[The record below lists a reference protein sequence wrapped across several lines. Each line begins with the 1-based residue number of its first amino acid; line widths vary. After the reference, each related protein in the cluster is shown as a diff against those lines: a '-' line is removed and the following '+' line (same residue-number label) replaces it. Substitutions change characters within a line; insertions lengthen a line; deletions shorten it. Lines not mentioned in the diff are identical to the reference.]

1 MAGNTPQQPD
11 PQEVH
16 DDLMATLAASR
27 ELGPEMDKSLAES
40 YIQRHPE
47 LAAKKQT
54 VTPEQPRTPLDLNRS
69 VAGLLPM
76 LGIVAFIIILIAT
89 KGSGWWLFWLP
100 WALGG
105 WWWWG
110 GGRYHNRHMARDEM
124 RRARYESRAA
134 YYRDRARRYG
144 GDERDDREIL

>member
-27 ELGPEMDKSLAES
+27 ELGPEMDKSLAEN

-47 LAAKKQT
+47 LAAKKQA
-54 VTPEQPRTPLDLNRS
+54 VTQEPPRTPLDLNRS
-69 VAGLLPM
+69 VAGLLPV
-76 LGIVAFIIILIAT
+76 LGIAAFIIILVAT
-89 KGSGWWLFWLP
+89 HGRGWWLFWLP

-110 GGRYHNRHMARDEM
+110 GGRYHDRHMARDEM

-144 GDERDDREIL
+144 GDERDEREIL

>member
-47 LAAKKQT
+47 LAGQKQAAT
-54 VTPEQPRTPLDLNRS
+54 QEQPRTPLDLNRT
-69 VAGLLPM
+69 VAGLLPL
-76 LGIVAFIIILIAT
+76 LGIVYDPKNDIIEIALENLDHMIRKPREVFVEQSELGLT
-89 KGSGWWLFWLP
+89 SLKATDGDGRQHIVQLREPLLLP
-100 WALGG
+100 QPA
-105 WWWWG
+105 
-110 GGRYHNRHMARDEM
+110 
-124 RRARYESRAA
+124 
-134 YYRDRARRYG
+134 
-144 GDERDDREIL
+144 